1 MLWWRAVLSLSLL
14 FVNPMLRHKQ
24 GPVPTRHVVRSLPGT
39 AVCCGVRGAV
49 AGTLSGRR
57 LHRDGGPG
65 AGGGVRFA
73 SSAEALTVSALLV
86 GNVAMVGASLSVA
99 CRTKAFALFSVSL
112 VGG

>member
-1 MLWWRAVLSLSLL
+1 M
-14 FVNPMLRHKQ
+14 
-24 GPVPTRHVVRSLPGT
+24 
-39 AVCCGVRGAV
+39 
-49 AGTLSGRR
+49 
-57 LHRDGGPG
+57 GGG
-65 AGGGVRFA
+65 ERGGVRFA